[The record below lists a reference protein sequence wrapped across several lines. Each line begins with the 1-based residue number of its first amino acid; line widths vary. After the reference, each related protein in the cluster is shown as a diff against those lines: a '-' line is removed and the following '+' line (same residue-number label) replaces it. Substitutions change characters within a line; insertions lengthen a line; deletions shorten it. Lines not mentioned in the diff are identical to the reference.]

1 VAKIK
6 FKSLLEKIDNIK
18 FESIGFNKEHN
29 RVGLVEQQGPLC
41 YFDRRPIYFRDCQN
55 VGKGIYFSNYFAW
68 MGKVRESAMMP
79 ILKDISNDFNSGKF
93 GMVTNN
99 TRLQI
104 LGDAG
109 VGDILETR
117 FGLLNKIND
126 STIEIFFV
134 WKKRLNDGSYE
145 ELAYA
150 EMAISWVEIISHGI
164 VKASPFPAYYNDFIE
179 RMSNDADLPYVYN
192 IQEYAFSSLEKGEQY
207 YCAPP
212 SPRRGKLIA
221 EERITTTLE
230 DGNSV
235 GNVYFS
241 NYGCWQGLVRDRF
254 FYKIDKHYFENMG
267 EEGEFVVLNCDINHL
282 REVMPF
288 SQILITMNVVDIW
301 ENAIGLTF
309 EYFNVDN
316 GDKIKL
322 ASGAQTLV
330 WAKKDSKEMF
340 KSSALPKVF
349 VDKLLEQINKG

>member
-1 VAKIK
+1 MAKIN
-6 FKSLLEKIDNIK
+6 FKSLLEKVNNIK
-18 FESIGFNKEHN
+18 FESVGFNKEHN
-29 RVGLVEQQGPLC
+29 KVGLIEQENFLC

-55 VGKGIYFSNYFAW
+55 VGNGIYFSNYFAW

-79 ILKDISNDFNSGKF
+79 ILKDISNDFDSGKF

-104 LGDAG
+104 LGDAS

-126 STIEIFFV
+126 STIEIFYV
-134 WKKRLNDGSYE
+134 WQKRLDDGSYE

-150 EMAISWVEIISHGI
+150 EMGISWVEILSHGV
-164 VKASPFPAYYNDFIE
+164 VKASPFPEYYNDFIDK
-179 RMSNDADLPYVYN
+179 MSNGANLPYVYD
-192 IQEYAFSSLEKGEQY
+192 IPEHAFSSLAKGEQY
-207 YCAPP
+207 YSAAP
-212 SPRRGKLIA
+212 SPRRGRLIA
-221 EERITTTLE
+221 QETITTTLE

-235 GNVYFS
+235 GNIYFS
-241 NYGCWQGLVRDRF
+241 NYGRWQGLVRDTF
-254 FYKIDKHYFENMG
+254 FYKIDKQYFENMG
-267 EEGEFVVLNCDINHL
+267 KKGEFIVLNCDINHL

-288 SQILITMNVVDIW
+288 SQVLITMNVVDVW

-330 WAKKDSKEMF
+330 WAKKDSNDMF

-349 VDKLLEQINKG
+349 IDKLLE